1 MSSSPSRPHL
11 LIASML
17 LLSGAC
23 VAAENGDTPSGGAE
37 AGDAGPTATSDAQS
51 TGGPR
56 AAALIVPIAGTTPE
70 IAIMTLYSDG
80 TVDDQGLRLPTG
92 IAPRR
97 AAVRSDGREAAV
109 VWAGRFGEAK
119 GVTFIDLAGDPSVSS
134 TVSFELDLNVSDD
147 EAMEYQQS
155 PTDIIYVNDD
165 ELLITVRGPG
175 ADGAVP
181 AFRTDTGWE
190 LGKLTVIDPGGLAAP
205 LEVHGIPGTNDAL
218 VMTFP
223 DRSRVYTIRRTGEG
237 IWDQVG
243 AYAELST
250 SSLRIAMHPEGSH
263 AYIAT
268 SAPIDGQTP
277 NPPGQLHILQ
287 PGSDGAW
294 TESATPLEI
303 SGAGSQVTIDPAG
316 EFAIVAD
323 IAAGLDAY
331 NMLTINLSN
340 PGAPSEALNS
350 TSVGGFLMRDFEIG
364 PDGQMI
370 VSVDLPN
377 GGGKVLYTM
386 VQDSPGDWSIVWG
399 PTLMPAGVDDVAVA
413 QVSRAID

>member
-1 MSSSPSRPHL
+1 MSLSASHL
-11 LIASML
+11 RISTACVF
-17 LLSGAC
+17 LLSSAC
-23 VAAENGDTPSGGAE
+23 VASENGIPPDGGSTPP
-37 AGDAGPTATSDAQS
+37 DAGIAATSDAQS
-51 TGGPR
+51 PGAPR
-56 AAALIVPIAGTTPE
+56 GAALIVPIAGASPE
-70 IAIMTLYSDG
+70 VAIMTLYSDG

-92 IAPRR
+92 PAPRK

-109 VWAGRFGEAK
+109 VWAGSFGEAK
-119 GVTFIDLAGDPSVSS
+119 GVTFIDLVGDPSMSS

-147 EAMEYQQS
+147 ELMQYQQS

-205 LEVHGIPGTNDAL
+205 LEVHGIPGTDDAL

-243 AYAELST
+243 DYAELPT
-250 SSLRIAMHPEGSH
+250 SSLRIAMHPEGNH

-268 SAPIDGQTP
+268 GTPSDGRVS
-277 NPPGQLHILQ
+277 NPAGQLHLLT

-294 TESATPLEI
+294 GESTEPFVM
-303 SGAGSQVTIDPAG
+303 SGAGSQVTIDPSGA
-316 EFAIVAD
+316 FAIVPD
-323 IAAGLDAY
+323 IEPGLDAY
-331 NMLTINLSN
+331 NLLTINLSN
-340 PGAPSEALNS
+340 PDAPSEASIS
-350 TSVGGFLMRDFEIG
+350 TTVDGFLMRDFEIG

-370 VSVDLPN
+370 VSLDLPN

-399 PTLMPAGVDDVAVA
+399 PTVMPAGVDDVAVA
-413 QVSRAID
+413 QVSREID